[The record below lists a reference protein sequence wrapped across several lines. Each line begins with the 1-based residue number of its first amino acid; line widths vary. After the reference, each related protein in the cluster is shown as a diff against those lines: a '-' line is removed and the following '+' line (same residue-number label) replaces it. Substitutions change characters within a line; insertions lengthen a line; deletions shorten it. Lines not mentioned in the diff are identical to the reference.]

1 MHEHKHITRAMW
13 QPEIIVS
20 ALLGL
25 FSLLSGSNEG
35 NVCYLLLSLF
45 FPQVEHSLLLAKI
58 RDRSAIREDMQAS
71 VTHAAT
77 FGDLKPF

>member
-1 MHEHKHITRAMW
+1 MVPTSLPIF
-13 QPEIIVS
+13 
-20 ALLGL
+20 L
-25 FSLLSGSNEG
+25 FS
-35 NVCYLLLSLF
+35 
-45 FPQVEHSLLLAKI
+45 QVEHSLLLAKI